1 MRLGRRTSLAQDLA
15 EAARSAVNGE
25 EATTPAESLAALE
38 EEHRLLSERRRRLHE
53 SIDLL
58 EGLDHVRPD
67 AAARLK
73 KYKIAE
79 QEISWQRHD
88 LYRKISDLRLAVRTH
103 QHYD

>member
-1 MRLGRRTSLAQDLA
+1 MRLMRRTSLAQDLA

-25 EATTPAESLAALE
+25 EATPEAESLSPLE

-58 EGLDHVRPD
+58 EGLDHLRPD

-73 KYKIAE
+73 KYKVAE

-88 LYRKISDLRLAVRTH
+88 LYRKINDLRLADRTH
-103 QHYD
+103 RHYE